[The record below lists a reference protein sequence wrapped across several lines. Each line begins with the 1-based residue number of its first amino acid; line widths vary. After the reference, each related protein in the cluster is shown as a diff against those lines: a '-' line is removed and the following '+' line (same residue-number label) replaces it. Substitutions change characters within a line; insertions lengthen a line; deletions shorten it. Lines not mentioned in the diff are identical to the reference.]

1 MVVWTLQS
9 MAAAASMVASEAG
22 AGGEVGGG
30 ADPTHSRQLI
40 LLTGAA
46 WRGAGV
52 LLRKGRRGVG
62 VGDRWR
68 GGG

>member
-1 MVVWTLQS
+1 MSWS
-9 MAAAASMVASEAG
+9 KAAAALTVASG
-22 AGGEVGGG
+22 STAGGAVDGG
-30 ADPTHSRQLI
+30 AHPTQSRQLI

-52 LLRKGRRGVG
+52 LFRRGRRGAG
-62 VGDRWR
+62 VGERWR